1 MTLRRMPF
9 SYEKPGKAH
18 WNSGKPEFSQ
28 IVNAASLA
36 MPYLEPH
43 LIRSMRRARPKIT
56 DPILLE
62 QLDQYVYQEG
72 QHYQQHKKYNDS
84 TASEYPCVHGI
95 EEVLA
100 ADYKRLD
107 KKSLRFRLAYA
118 EGFESMALAI
128 GNMLITDREFLFGNS
143 DSTVT
148 SLVLWHFIE
157 EIEHKNVAFDV
168 FDHLYGSY
176 FWRITGFLYATVHI
190 FWRSRQAYKRL
201 LQQDGLWQNL
211 KSRWRLAGLL
221 LRIFKK
227 LIPRLLPVFRPGYH
241 PEQISDP
248 QWALDWAV
256 MFNADPELTSKL
268 DTCRFD
274 EDSPAS
280 LPN

>member
-84 TASEYPCVHGI
+84 IASEYPCVHGI

-157 EIEHKNVAFDV
+157 EIEHKNVP
-168 FDHLYGSY
+168 LMYS
-176 FWRITGFLYATVHI
+176 IT
-190 FWRSRQAYKRL
+190 
-201 LQQDGLWQNL
+201 
-211 KSRWRLAGLL
+211 
-221 LRIFKK
+221 
-227 LIPRLLPVFRPGYH
+227 
-241 PEQISDP
+241 
-248 QWALDWAV
+248 
-256 MFNADPELTSKL
+256 
-268 DTCRFD
+268 
-274 EDSPAS
+274 
-280 LPN
+280 